1 MRRVIRVGLV
11 GLIAC
16 TAHVDRV
23 LTLPVNAEG
32 LDKRSAF
39 LKAHMKDGRVYL
51 LRRWT
56 VNRAQNLVA
65 GIGELQDA
73 HRSVVGEGAFE
84 VPLDDVALFET
95 NVVEASAE
103 LAPLAVVTGAS
114 IAMTVFCL
122 TNQKSCFGSC
132 PTFYLGGELRAE
144 GFSESVAPSLEATDV
159 DAIGPHAGGTVI
171 VRMTNEAYETHVV
184 KRVALLAA
192 PLPAGGRVLAE
203 EERLWRATRVSPP
216 VACRAAEGD
225 CLDTMGAR
233 DGRERF
239 GPADAEDL
247 AAREEIRLTFGPQA
261 GPLGV
266 AVSARQ
272 TMLSTYLFY
281 QALAWMGHDAARH
294 LADLERGDRGIADP
308 ASALRDLLGGIEV
321 LVRRGD
327 EWVRAGEAR
336 ETGPLAVD
344 THLVRLPELVPGEP
358 IEVRLRLTKGLWRID
373 DVALA
378 TLAGAVAPIRVAPR
392 VVPVRLGRRFGG
404 ARAPQAAFP
413 LTTLPGDEYDLEF
426 RLPDGQYELFLESRG
441 YYLEWLREEWLA
453 EESPAKAALLFV
465 APRVALRML
474 APAFKAH
481 EAEMEAAFWRSR
493 YAE

>member
-1 MRRVIRVGLV
+1 MRWVTLVGLV
-11 GLIAC
+11 AC
-16 TAHVDRV
+16 TAHVDRS
-23 LTLPVNAEG
+23 LTLPINAAG

-39 LKAHMKDGRVYL
+39 LKAHMKDGSVYL

-56 VNRAQNLVA
+56 VNSPQRLVA

-73 HRSVVGEGAFE
+73 HRRVVAKGPFE
-84 VPLDDVALFET
+84 VRLDDVALFET
-95 NVVEASAE
+95 NVVETSAE

-122 TNQKSCFGSC
+122 TNTKSCFGSC

-159 DAIGPHAGGTVI
+159 DAIGPHPGGTVI

-192 PLPAGGRVLAE
+192 PRPAGGRVLAE
-203 EERLWRATRVSPP
+203 SGEDHLWRSTRLAPP

-225 CLDTMGAR
+225 CLASMG

-239 GPADAEDL
+239 SPADGEDL
-247 AAREEIRLTFGPQA
+247 AAREEIHLTFAPQA
-261 GPLGV
+261 GPLGL
-266 AVSARQ
+266 AVSTRQ

-281 QALAWMGHDAARH
+281 QGLAWMGRDAGRR
-294 LADLERGDRGIADP
+294 LADLERGGRDVAGP
-308 ASALRDLLGGIEV
+308 ASTLRDLLGGIEV
-321 LVRRGD
+321 HVRRNG
-327 EWVRAGEAR
+327 EWARAGEAR

-344 THLVRLPELVPGEP
+344 THLVRLPALPSNEP
-358 IEVRLRLTKGLWRID
+358 IEVRLRLTKGLWRIG
-373 DVALA
+373 DVTLA
-378 TLAGAVAPIRVAPR
+378 TLDGAVEPIRAVPR
-392 VVPVRLGRRFGG
+392 IVPVRLGRRFGG
-404 ARAPQAAFP
+404 ERAPQTAFP
-413 LTTLPGDEYDLEF
+413 LTTLPGDAYDLEF
-426 RLPDGQYELFLESRG
+426 RLPDGDYELFLESRG

-453 EESPAKAALLFV
+453 EESPAKAALLFL
-465 APRVALRML
+465 APRLALRML